1 MSNKPTVDVSRY
13 PAEVFWTDEDEGF
26 IAIAP
31 DLPGSSAWG
40 ATEAEALAEL
50 RDAIVAWIE
59 AARAAGNVVPDPS
72 PPRLPDQFSGKYLLR
87 MPRELHAD
95 LSRSA
100 DQQGVSLNQ
109 YLVYLLTKR
118 DTIEQVDA
126 EPAHLAAFTWDSLML
141 LHQRLSASTAGS
153 STANAAPSKIHH
165 LLDDESFVID
175 KFSKENTSWLKLPSS
190 TTASVN

>member
-1 MSNKPTVDVSRY
+1 MIIKSVIDVSRY
-13 PAEVFWTDEDEGF
+13 PAEVFWSDEDEGF

-40 ATEAEALAEL
+40 ATETEALTEL

-59 AARAAGNVVPDPS
+59 AARAAGNAVPAPS
-72 PPRLPDQFSGKYLLR
+72 PPRLPDQFSGKFLLR

-95 LSRSA
+95 LSHSA

-118 DTIEQVDA
+118 DTIEQVVA
-126 EPAHLAAFTWDSLML
+126 EPAHLASVTLDKLML
-141 LHQRLSASTAGS
+141 LEQRLLASTAGASLSATAS
-153 STANAAPSKIHH
+153 SKYHDASSAGPVVTNEQFKGQIP
-165 LLDDESFVID
+165 
-175 KFSKENTSWLKLPSS
+175 WLTLSSS
-190 TTASVN
+190 TTACVN